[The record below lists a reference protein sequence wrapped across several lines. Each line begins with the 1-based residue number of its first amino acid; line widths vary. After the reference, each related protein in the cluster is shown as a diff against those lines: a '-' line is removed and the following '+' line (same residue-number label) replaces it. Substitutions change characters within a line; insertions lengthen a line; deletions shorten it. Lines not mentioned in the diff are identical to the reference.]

1 MLKRLSAFLFDFIMR
16 MVCIAGFAVL
26 FSAILG
32 YDAKADRYQEVSDKY
47 EELRETYFEKYD
59 IAYTHEEQEK
69 MSPEEKAAFDER
81 YNSALSEFQND
92 SEVLN
97 TYAEKTWLEKMTQ
110 NLVLLMITL
119 SVLMGYLILE
129 FAVPLFLKNGQ
140 SLGKKMFGI
149 GVMRDDGVKI
159 TPTMLFVRS
168 ILGKCTIEA
177 LVPIAII
184 ALVLLGNA
192 GMLGLVA
199 LLLLAAFE
207 MFLMVRT
214 DTNSTIH
221 DVLSYSVAVD
231 LASQMIF
238 DTEED
243 LIAYK
248 NRIHAEAVENAKY

>member
-16 MVCIAGFAVL
+16 MMIIAGFAVV
-26 FSAILG
+26 FSAIFG
-32 YDAKADRYQEVSDKY
+32 YDAKLERLEDYYDEYEERYGIDLEISDVEFTLLPEDEKAKY
-47 EELRETYFEKYD
+47 E
-59 IAYTHEEQEK
+59 IAEE
-69 MSPEEKAAFDER
+69 AFAKDGDVVQLT
-81 YNSALSEFQND
+81 A
-92 SEVLN
+92 
-97 TYAEKTWLEKMTQ
+97 
-110 NLVLLMITL
+110 
-119 SVLMGYLILE
+119 LILNLTILISIFSILLGYVALE
-129 FAVPLFLKNGQ
+129 FVVPLLLKNGQ

-177 LVPIAII
+177 LVPVAII
-184 ALVLLGNA
+184 ALILLGNA
-192 GMLGLVA
+192 GIFGLLA

-207 MFLMVRT
+207 IFLMVRT
-214 DTNSTIH
+214 ETNSTIH

-238 DTEED
+238 DTEDD